1 VNSGRAFL
9 SRVGDFRA
17 RYVTGSHDSLI
28 DDEEVKAFRAIIYD
42 YYKQYR
48 RDFPWRRTGDPY
60 HILVSEVMLQQTQT
74 DRVSEKFTEFVKAF
88 PTLESLAGAEQGRVL
103 AQWQGLG
110 YNRRA
115 VMLHRLAGQVM
126 ENYGGVIPDSPEEL
140 VLLPGIGKAT
150 AASICAFAF
159 NRPVVFVETNIRTV
173 FIHMFFPH
181 GDGVED
187 GSIMP
192 LVERTLDRENPHKWY
207 SALMDFGVML
217 KKNVPNPG
225 RRSRHHQKQ
234 SPFEGSTRQVRGMI
248 LKALIADQGL
258 TARGIAKA
266 VHAPVEMISRALA
279 DLVKEE
285 LIRKRGR
292 RYYL

>member
-1 VNSGRAFL
+1 MYSGDAFL
-9 SRVGDFRA
+9 PRVGDFRT
-17 RYVTGSHDSLI
+17 RYMTGNHDLSI
-28 DDEEVKAFRAIIYD
+28 DDEEVKAFRTIVYD
-42 YYKQYR
+42 YYKRYR

-60 HILVSEVMLQQTQT
+60 HVLVSEIMLQQTQT
-74 DRVSEKFTEFVKAF
+74 DRVSEKFTEFIKAF

-126 ENYGGVIPDSPEEL
+126 NKYGGVIPDSPEEL

-159 NRPVVFVETNIRTV
+159 NKPVVFVETNIRTV

-181 GDGVED
+181 GDDVDD
-187 GSIMP
+187 GSIVP
-192 LVERTLDRENPHKWY
+192 LVERTLDRENPHHWY

-217 KKNVPNPG
+217 KKNFTNPG
-225 RRSRHHQKQ
+225 RKSRHHQKQ

-258 TARGIAKA
+258 TARGMVKA
-266 VHAPVEMISRALA
+266 VNAPEEKISRALD
-279 DLVKEE
+279 DLVKEG
-285 LIRKRGR
+285 LVSRRGR